1 MKLILH
7 YMKRYKVLVA
17 LNILSVFGFALVELG
32 IPTLVSNMIDEGVL
46 RQDRSYLLQSGFTI
60 AVISIVGVCGTI
72 LLGYCC
78 AKISTAVTRDIRNDV
93 FARVQSLS
101 HAEMNQFGVSSLIT
115 RTNNDAYQI
124 MMFLIVILRTALL
137 TPVMIVVS
145 FALTIRSSLQLS
157 LIIASTIPIIVI
169 GVVAVGKVSQPISER
184 QQGSLDR
191 LNRIFRENLTGI
203 RVIRSFNNDAYETK
217 RFDAEN
223 RFFMKQS
230 RNIFKLMSST
240 EPVFFLVMNFASL
253 AIYFV
258 AAGMIDANTLQVG
271 KLVAFMEYLFHA
283 MLSVMLFCTVF
294 MMYPRASV
302 SAKRIREV
310 LDTQS
315 SVQEPSQAAELKT
328 VEEVCFDHVTFAY
341 PDGEEAV
348 LSDVSFTVRKG
359 ETIAFIGS
367 TGSGKSTLVSLV
379 PRFYDVSSG
388 SIRING
394 TDVRQLDLQQLRSVI
409 GYVAQKAVLF
419 RGTIAENIRFGKKDA
434 SEEEVRHAAE
444 VAQACEF
451 ITAKPKQFEERIVEG
466 ASNVSGGQK
475 QRLSIARA
483 IVRHPQIYIYDDSFS
498 ALDFATDAKLR
509 KALKG
514 EVKDAIMMIV
524 AQRVSTIMNADQIV
538 VLNEGRVVGQG
549 THSELLKTCQIYHE
563 IASSQLS
570 EEELAYGK

>member
-46 RQDRSYLLQSGFTI
+46 RQDRSYLFQSGFTI

-124 MMFLIVILRTALL
+124 MMFLNVILRTALL

-524 AQRVSTIMNADQIV
+524 AQRVSTIMSADQIV

-570 EEELAYGK
+570 KEELAYGK